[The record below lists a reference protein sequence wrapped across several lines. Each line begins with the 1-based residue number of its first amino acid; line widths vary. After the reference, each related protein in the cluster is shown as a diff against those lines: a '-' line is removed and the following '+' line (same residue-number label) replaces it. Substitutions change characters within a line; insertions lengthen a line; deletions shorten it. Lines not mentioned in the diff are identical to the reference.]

1 MDEQGAPQPE
11 VIRRHSLA
19 VRLTHWVNVVCLA
32 MLLMSGL
39 AIFNAHPLLYWGHTG
54 HRGMPFLLAIG
65 SKTDNGRAVG
75 ITRIADV
82 DYDTTGVL
90 GVSYGADG
98 RALRRAFPP
107 WLTLPSNAG
116 LALARDWHFLL
127 AWLFVLNG
135 AVYLGFGLLSGHVR
149 RNLLP
154 GADQLGARH
163 ILREIGN
170 HLRLRSPR
178 GEADRRYNVLQKFA
192 YLLVVFGLLPVMV
205 LSGLTM
211 SPAVTAAA
219 PVLFDLFGGRQS
231 ARTIHFITANLLVLF
246 VLVHVLQVLISG
258 AFNRMR
264 AMITGRYVIRPERT
278 P

>member
-1 MDEQGAPQPE
+1 MGEQGVPQPE

-19 VRLTHWVNVVCLA
+19 VRLTHWLNVVCLTL
-32 MLLMSGL
+32 LLMSGL

-54 HRGMPFLLAIG
+54 HRGMPFLFGIG
-65 SKTDNGRAVG
+65 AKNDNGRAVG
-75 ITRIADV
+75 VTRIAGV
-82 DYDTTGVL
+82 DFETTGVL
-90 GVSYGADG
+90 GVSYEGG
-98 RALRRAFPP
+98 RALGRAFPP
-107 WLTLPSNAG
+107 WLTLPSNAS

-149 RNLLP
+149 RDLLP
-154 GADQLGARH
+154 DARELRPRH
-163 ILREIGN
+163 IGSVILG
-170 HLRLRSPR
+170 HLRLRFPR
-178 GEADRRYNVLQKFA
+178 GEEDRRYNVLQKLA
-192 YLLVVFGLLPVMV
+192 YLGVVFGLLPVML

-219 PVLFDLFGGRQS
+219 PFLFDLFGGRQS

-246 VLVHVLQVLISG
+246 VLVHIILVLLSG
-258 AFNRMR
+258 ALNRLR
-264 AMITGRYVIRPERT
+264 AMITGRYVIRPERR

>member
-1 MDEQGAPQPE
+1 MDEQGVPQRE
-11 VIRRHSLA
+11 VIHRHSLA
-19 VRLTHWVNVVCLA
+19 VRLTHWINVLCLA
-32 MLLMSGL
+32 LLLMSGL
-39 AIFNAHPLLYWGHTG
+39 AIFNAHPMLYWGHTG
-54 HRGMPFLLAIG
+54 HRGMPFLLGIG

-82 DYDTTGVL
+82 DFDTTGVL
-90 GVSYGADG
+90 GVSYDGNG
-98 RALRRAFPP
+98 RAQRRAFPS
-107 WLTLPSNAG
+107 WLTLPSNAA

-135 AVYLGFGLLSGHVR
+135 AIYLGFGLVSGHVR

-154 GADQLGARH
+154 NADQLRARH
-163 ILREIGN
+163 VLREIWN
-170 HLRLRSPR
+170 HLRLRYPR
-178 GEADRRYNVLQKFA
+178 GEADRRYNVLQKFV
-192 YLLVVFGLLPVMV
+192 YLLVVFVLLPVMV

-246 VLVHVLQVLISG
+246 VLVHVLQVFVSG

-278 P
+278 S

>member
-1 MDEQGAPQPE
+1 MDEQGAPQRE
-11 VIRRHSLA
+11 VIHRHSLA
-19 VRLTHWVNVVCLA
+19 VRLTHWINVLCLA
-32 MLLMSGL
+32 LLLMSGL
-39 AIFNAHPLLYWGHTG
+39 AILNAHPALYWGHTG
-54 HRGMPFLLAIG
+54 HVGMPFLLAIG

-75 ITRIADV
+75 ITRVADV
-82 DYDTTGVL
+82 DFDTTGVL
-90 GVSYGADG
+90 GVSYDGNG
-98 RALRRAFPP
+98 RAQRRAFPA

-135 AVYLGFGLLSGHVR
+135 VVYLGFSLVSGHVR
-149 RNLLP
+149 RDLLP
-154 GADQLGARH
+154 NADQLRARH
-163 ILREIGN
+163 LLSEIWN

-192 YLLVVFGLLPVMV
+192 YLVVVFLLLPVMV

-246 VLVHVLQVLISG
+246 VLVHVLQVLVSG

-278 P
+278 S